1 MQEQIEEIKDEL
13 IKLKAERKE
22 TPRHIKVQDL
32 PESERFNKL
41 GSMSKHFIDT
51 IKIVAYRAET
61 ALANI
66 VREFLP
72 KPDQARA
79 ALCALYAGEADILP
93 DDQNN
98 TLTVRLHHSARN
110 HTDAVLTKLCDELSA
125 TETLFPRTRLR
136 MVFKLGIG
144 SSQNR

>member
-1 MQEQIEEIKDEL
+1 MVTSQFCINGHVTQAQLSRLFGL
-13 IKLKAERKE
+13 IKLKAKRKE
-22 TPRHIKVQDL
+22 TPCHIKVQEL

-41 GSMSKHFIDT
+41 GSRSKHFIDT

-79 ALCALYAGEADILP
+79 ALCALYANDP
-93 DDQNN
+93 
-98 TLTVRLHHSARN
+98 R
-110 HTDAVLTKLCDELSA
+110 KLS
-125 TETLFPRTRLR
+125 
-136 MVFKLGIG
+136 
-144 SSQNR
+144 